1 MYYYEKN
8 KIEDKHLFENITDYK
23 LSRLSNLSQSYLNT
37 IKNGKIVISKKQYL
51 RLKKIIEENSLSLIH
66 I

>member
-37 IKNGKIVISKKQYL
+37 IKNGKIVISKQQYL
-51 RLKKIIEENSLSLIH
+51 RLKKIIEENS
-66 I
+66 